1 MFGTSPSQPLSWG
14 VVDGVSSKLRYLGCL
29 VDFLKKVSPSIVWLE
44 AYIKWYSPWY
54 QQHNTTRL
62 IRIVGSTNF
71 ATSRYTLFNVLT
83 FLFLLSPE
91 ILLLPQHSSFFG
103 ILPSGWIVFSR
114 WRTRAS
120 TCNHTHLNIAT
131 SGVFSTLFTLHT
143 IVCLETASL
152 MWTLAMTDIYFTS
165 SSNNN
170 IVVLY

>member
-1 MFGTSPSQPLSWG
+1 MSLKSTMFGTSPSQPLSWG
-14 VVDGVSSKLRYLGCL
+14 VVDGVSSKLWCLGCL

-71 ATSRYTLFNVLT
+71 ATSRYTLFKVLT

-120 TCNHTHLNIAT
+120 TCNHTHLKYCHFRCLFYIIHFTDN
-131 SGVFSTLFTLHT
+131 SLLGDGVSNVNACNDWYLFHV
-143 IVCLETASL
+143 I
-152 MWTLAMTDIYFTS
+152 
-165 SSNNN
+165 
-170 IVVLY
+170 